1 MNDRS
6 GPLGPRHHTTPHQ
19 DIIYL
24 PLYYRI
30 PPPFSSPV
38 FSLEVDTDKHDSQF
52 ELETLERNLDSM
64 ERAMET
70 KKHWHVSDRAHMK
83 NMLSSAR
90 VTDEAFHEETDDDGT
105 FRTSRFTGKVC
116 LALG

>member
-1 MNDRS
+1 M
-6 GPLGPRHHTTPHQ
+6 
-19 DIIYL
+19 
-24 PLYYRI
+24 
-30 PPPFSSPV
+30 
-38 FSLEVDTDKHDSQF
+38 DTDKHDSQF

-90 VTDEAFHEETDDDGT
+90 VTDEAFHEETDDGT
-105 FRTSRFTGKVC
+105 FRTTRFTGKVC
-116 LALG
+116 VCVCVCVCLPVSGWFVH